1 MPTFVLLLK
10 QAVHKQRKPSVM
22 KGFTKRWLLSL
33 GMSAFV
39 LTGCGSP
46 EVPTPPD
53 PPAEED
59 PITHVTVPGA
69 YGVKGGDK
77 IVLPSSQTSVLNYG
91 KSFSY
96 RILETSTLTVVSL
109 SGLPAGLKVGDSI
122 SLYYRLARG
131 GRTLE
136 SEMYENV
143 EILMITDKMAWLK
156 KSDEIFFVI
165 ELL

>member
-1 MPTFVLLLK
+1 
-10 QAVHKQRKPSVM
+10 M
-22 KGFTKRWLLSL
+22 KGFVKRGAIALIL
-33 GMSAFV
+33 SAFV
-39 LTGCGSP
+39 LAGCGSP

-53 PPAEED
+53 PPAEDD

-77 IVLPSSQTSVLNYG
+77 IILPSSQSSVLIYD

-109 SGLPAGLKVGDSI
+109 SGLPVGLKVGDSI
-122 SLYYRLARG
+122 SLNYRLARG

-136 SEMYENV
+136 SEVYENV
-143 EILMITDKMAWLK
+143 KILMTTDKMAWLK